1 MYTTAPR
8 MANSTIMIHNRINL
22 FVAILEKKK
31 KPSEMFSHFN
41 NNMLWS
47 KGVWG
52 LEQKLTVTMKVY
64 FYKNISAAERV

>member
-31 KPSEMFSHFN
+31 KNHLKRFHILMITCFE
-41 NNMLWS
+41 
-47 KGVWG
+47 VR
-52 LEQKLTVTMKVY
+52 EY
-64 FYKNISAAERV
+64 EA

>member
-41 NNMLWS
+41 DNMLWS

-52 LEQKLTVTMKVY
+52 LEQKLTATMKVY
-64 FYKNISAAERV
+64 IYKNISAVERV

>member
-31 KPSEMFSHFN
+31 KKQSEMFSHFN
-41 NNMLWS
+41 DNML
-47 KGVWG
+47 
-52 LEQKLTVTMKVY
+52 
-64 FYKNISAAERV
+64 

>member
-31 KPSEMFSHFN
+31 KKPSEIFSHFN
-41 NNMLWS
+41 DNML
-47 KGVWG
+47 
-52 LEQKLTVTMKVY
+52 
-64 FYKNISAAERV
+64 

>member
-31 KPSEMFSHFN
+31 KPAEMFSHFN
-41 NNMLWS
+41 DNMLWS
-47 KGVWG
+47 KGIWG

-64 FYKNISAAERV
+64 IYKNISAAERV

>member
-8 MANSTIMIHNRINL
+8 MANSTIMIDNRITL

-41 NNMLWS
+41 DNML
-47 KGVWG
+47 
-52 LEQKLTVTMKVY
+52 
-64 FYKNISAAERV
+64 

>member
-31 KPSEMFSHFN
+31 KPSKMFSHHFN
-41 NNMLWS
+41 DNML
-47 KGVWG
+47 
-52 LEQKLTVTMKVY
+52 
-64 FYKNISAAERV
+64 

>member
-31 KPSEMFSHFN
+31 NHLKCFHIILMITCFE
-41 NNMLWS
+41 
-47 KGVWG
+47 VR
-52 LEQKLTVTMKVY
+52 EY
-64 FYKNISAAERV
+64 EA

>member
-31 KPSEMFSHFN
+31 KKHLKCFHILIITCFE
-41 NNMLWS
+41 
-47 KGVWG
+47 VR
-52 LEQKLTVTMKVY
+52 EY
-64 FYKNISAAERV
+64 EA